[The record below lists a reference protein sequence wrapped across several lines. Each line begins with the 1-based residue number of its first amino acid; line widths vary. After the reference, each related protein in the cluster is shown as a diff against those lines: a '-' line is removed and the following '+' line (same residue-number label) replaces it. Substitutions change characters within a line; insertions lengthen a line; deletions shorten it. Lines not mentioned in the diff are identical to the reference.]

1 MPDLPSSLVWLI
13 AGAIAAA
20 IVMRLLIGSLGAFPY
35 YRHDQ
40 LMSPAELAL
49 FRALRAAVRGRAEVF
64 TKVRIA
70 DLVGVHNRGTRKARI
85 VALNRIAAKH
95 VDFVLT
101 DARSMRVLCAVELDD
116 KSHAQRDRQQR
127 DRFVDRTFEKAGLP
141 LLRVRAQGRYDVQVL
156 REALAPV
163 LGDAPTGVSRAA

>member
-1 MPDLPSSLVWLI
+1 MPDLPSSAVWLI
-13 AGAIAAA
+13 AVAIAVA
-20 IVMRLLIGSLGAFPY
+20 IAVRLLVGSLGAFPY

-49 FRALRAAVRGRAEVF
+49 FRALRMAVRGRAEVF
-64 TKVRIA
+64 AKVRIA
-70 DLVGVHNRGTRKARI
+70 DLLGVRKGGTRKARI

-101 DARSMRVLCAVELDD
+101 DMRAMRVLCAVELDD
-116 KSHAQRDRQQR
+116 KSHAQRERQQR
-127 DRFVDRTFEKAGLP
+127 DRFVDRAFETAGLP

-163 LGDAPTGVSRAA
+163 LGDVPNGTSRAA